1 MGEGKHRPGGD
12 DAALEDLARR
22 FQDLWQ
28 DQLAATASDPEFM
41 EMMGKWMGAFA
52 AAGTRPPAAPP
63 PAAGIAGPMDPTAW
77 MAAVRQAMAA
87 AGAAG
92 EGRADDGPGGRVPAA
107 GAKAAAAASRTG
119 DVGADEFERR
129 LADLERRVDRLEAG
143 LGKAR
148 KGASGGTRSRKS

>member
-1 MGEGKHRPGGD
+1 MGEGKYRPGRD

-52 AAGTRPPAAPP
+52 AAGMHPPAAPP
-63 PAAGIAGPMDPTAW
+63 PAPGIAGPMDPTAW

-92 EGRADDGPGGRVPAA
+92 EGRADDGAGGRAPAA

-129 LADLERRVDRLEAG
+129 LADIERRVGRLEAG

-148 KGASGGTRSRKS
+148 KGDPGGARRRKS